1 MEMISLVEIKRNC
14 YVYQGSVYIDDST
27 IFFLA
32 TVKDSIIVDLLGT
45 TITEMG
51 IIVVGNPELLQRTID
66 KVYEKLNL
74 TPVLVQ
80 LEGDNKYV

>member
-74 TPVLVQ
+74 TPVLV
-80 LEGDNKYV
+80 